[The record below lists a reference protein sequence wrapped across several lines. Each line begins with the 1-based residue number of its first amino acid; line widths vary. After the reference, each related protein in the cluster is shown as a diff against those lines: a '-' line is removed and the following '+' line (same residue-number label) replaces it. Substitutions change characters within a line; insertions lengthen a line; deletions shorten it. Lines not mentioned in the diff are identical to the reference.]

1 MAAVAFMRIVMF
13 AVRVMPGPVHR
24 ALDAWAQ
31 RQASMRRKR
40 RLSQL
45 GH

>member
-1 MAAVAFMRIVMF
+1 MAAVALTRIVMF
-13 AVRVMPGPVHR
+13 AVRVMPAPLHR

-31 RQASMRRKR
+31 RQARKR
-40 RLSQL
+40 RERRLRLL